1 MDGAAYCWG
10 RNDSGQLG
18 TNLVAETCMSGVSRP
33 CGTTPVAVSGGF
45 PLFRWTSVP
54 LLPALSLPVA
64 RPTAEGVARRER
76 AWPRLNNR

>member
-33 CGTTPVAVSGGF
+33 SGTTPEAVSGGLSF
-45 PLFRWTSVP
+45 VSLDVGASVTC
-54 LLPALSLPVA
+54 AL
-64 RPTAEGVARRER
+64 TAGGA
-76 AWPRLNNR
+76 AYC